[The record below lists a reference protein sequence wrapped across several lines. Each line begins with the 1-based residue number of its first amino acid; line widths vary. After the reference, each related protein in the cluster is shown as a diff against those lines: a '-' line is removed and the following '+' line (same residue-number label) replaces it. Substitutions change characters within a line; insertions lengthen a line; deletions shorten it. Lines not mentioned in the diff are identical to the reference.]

1 MSQERGSVE
10 IRVVPL
16 RQRTCMTGGNN
27 GCSRLRNRELLV
39 LLNESM
45 LSSLRG
51 NVDLT
56 LQPYG
61 NLRCATIFI
70 ITDLLLRTDFIQQQR
85 CRFLS
90 CEVLCDCLISFRL
103 CFCYIVPGLVA
114 AVVE

>member
-1 MSQERGSVE
+1 MSQGRGSVE
-10 IRVVPL
+10 IRVIPL

-27 GCSRLRNRELLV
+27 GCGRLRNRELLV

-45 LSSLRG
+45 LASLRS
-51 NVDLT
+51 NVGLT

-61 NLRCATIFI
+61 SLRCATIF

-90 CEVLCDCLISFRL
+90 C
-103 CFCYIVPGLVA
+103 
-114 AVVE
+114 